1 MSRRSPGSAA
11 ADWVAAIKAAR
22 ASAVMSVF
30 MVASIRVTDHRP
42 SVRAAAHGP
51 TGRRL
56 RNGGCHRRC
65 HSPVM
70 QVTLGDDSELY
81 VSIQQFQ
88 RPSRLWVK
96 RGNARNGQMMLA
108 LLPKADIERHDWHVR
123 FVQKRTYAVQQTAPS
138 IWEFIGL
145 IA

>member
-42 SVRAAAHGP
+42 SVRAAAHRP
-51 TGRRL
+51 PGRRL
-56 RNGGCHRRC
+56 RNQASHRRC
-65 HSPVM
+65 RGAVM

-88 RPSRLWVK
+88 RP
-96 RGNARNGQMMLA
+96 GPIFTARSVA
-108 LLPKADIERHDWHVR
+108 CVAT
-123 FVQKRTYAVQQTAPS
+123 KRTPYDRSGSKAERLKTSTSGP
-138 IWEFIGL
+138 L
-145 IA
+145 YP